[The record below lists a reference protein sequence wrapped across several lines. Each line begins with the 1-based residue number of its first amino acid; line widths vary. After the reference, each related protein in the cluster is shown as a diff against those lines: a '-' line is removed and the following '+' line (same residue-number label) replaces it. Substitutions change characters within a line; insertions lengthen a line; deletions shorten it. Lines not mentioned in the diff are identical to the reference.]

1 MAMTSVRM
9 MAATLAWLAMAWLAM
24 AGAATAQVSLAP
36 AATEAQTAAPPPAP
50 TPALSTGA
58 AQAQAL
64 IDVLRDDAAR
74 AALLAELER
83 LAAGA
88 APDAPP
94 AASAATDAAT
104 DAAGAAA
111 PPDQDAAPAE
121 DAAPATVG
129 RRLALLTKKLV
140 EEAQDTADAFT
151 SGLATTQRRLSVLI
165 GSRSSV
171 LIDAA
176 RDLALLIVATV
187 ALYLLL
193 RRFARWLFRGLRE
206 AAQGAS
212 ILKLCALGGAYV
224 LIDAATVLLAWA
236 AGHAIALGAIGGGAD
251 GGVNAALYLNAFLI
265 VQMVKVV
272 IRAVFAPYV
281 SALRITPFTDAGAH
295 YWTGR
300 LGGLVSILGYGMLL
314 VTPIVN
320 QSMSIFTGRAVQVV
334 VFSLVLLWAIAIVIR
349 HRRAPSTWLGARA
362 EAANNDATLRVLA
375 TLATVWHWPMLAYLI
390 GLFVTA
396 VSQSGAIEPVLATTA
411 KVVAVLAGGA
421 LLGALANRTAHR
433 GLHLPEEMTRQLPL
447 LETRLNEFIAR
458 FMGAARLVLLL
469 ATLGVAV
476 QVSGLYDVSGWFARR
491 FGDDFAGL
499 MLSVAVIV
507 TFSFLLWLAIAS
519 WVDYRLNPDRE
530 DKANAREQTLLTLTR
545 NAATIMIVVIT
556 LMVTLSEI
564 GLDIAPLLAS
574 AGVLGLAIGF
584 GAQRMVQDIITGIFI
599 QFENAINVGDVITV
613 GGVTGTVEKLTI
625 RSVSLRDL
633 QGVYHIIPFSSVDM
647 VSNFMRGFGF
657 HVAEIGIAYRENVAE
672 AKALMFKA
680 FDDVKADPAHGREM
694 LGPLEWHGLT
704 EFGDSA
710 VMVRARIRTRPGS
723 QWAVGRAYNEAV
735 KRRFDEAGVEI
746 PFPHMTVW
754 FGEDKKGA
762 APPARIAPA
771 AGLAAAATI
780 AAAGQQAG
788 AAAPLS
794 PPPRGQ
800 DGPNE
805 SDDDGGDDGGG
816 GQPR

>member
-1 MAMTSVRM
+1 MTAVRI
-9 MAATLAWLAMAWLAM
+9 MAAALALLAMAT
-24 AGAATAQVSLAP
+24 AAPAQLSLAP
-36 AATEAQTAAPPPAP
+36 AVTEAAPAAESAAPA
-50 TPALSTGA
+50 TGA

-88 APDAPP
+88 APTAPPTAPP
-94 AASAATDAAT
+94 AATDPATEAAT

-111 PPDQDAAPAE
+111 PPDQDAAPTE
-121 DAAPATVG
+121 DAAPPTLG

-140 EEAQDTADAFT
+140 EEAQDTAADFM
-151 SGLATTQRRLSVLI
+151 SGLAATQRRLSALV
-165 GSRSSV
+165 GARSAV

-176 RDLALLIVATV
+176 RDLLLLIVATV
-187 ALYLLL
+187 TLYLLL
-193 RRFARWLFRGLRE
+193 RRVARWLFRGLRE
-206 AAQGAS
+206 AAAGAT
-212 ILKLCALGGAYV
+212 IVRLCLLGGAHV

-236 AGHAIALGAIGGGAD
+236 VGHAIALGAIGGGAD

-272 IRAVFAPYV
+272 IRAVFSPYV
-281 SALRITPFTDAGAH
+281 SPLRIVPFTDAGAR
-295 YWTGR
+295 YWVGR

-396 VSQSGAIEPVLATTA
+396 VSQSGAIEPVLLTTA
-411 KVVAVLAGGA
+411 KVAAVLAGGA

-433 GLHLPEEMTRQLPL
+433 GLHLPEDVTRQLPL
-447 LETRLNEFIAR
+447 LETRLSEFIAR
-458 FMGAARLVLLL
+458 FMGVARLVLLI
-469 ATLGVAV
+469 ATLGAAM

-499 MLSVAVIV
+499 LISVAVIV
-507 TFSFLLWLAIAS
+507 TFAFLLWLAIAS
-519 WVDYRLNPDRE
+519 WVDYRLNPDRA
-530 DKANAREQTLLTLTR
+530 DQATAREQTLLTLLR

-633 QGVYHIIPFSSVDM
+633 TGVYHIIPFSSVDM

-754 FGEDKKGA
+754 FGEDKNGA
-762 APPARIAPA
+762 APPARVAPA
-771 AGLAAAATI
+771 AALAATVAAT
-780 AAAGQQAG
+780 ATPGAG
-788 AAAPLS
+788 LS
-794 PPPRGQ
+794 PPPKGQ
-800 DGPNE
+800 DAPNE
-805 SDDDGGDDGGG
+805 DGGDAGE
-816 GQPR
+816 QPR

>member
-1 MAMTSVRM
+1 MTAVRI
-9 MAATLAWLAMAWLAM
+9 MAAALALLAMAT
-24 AGAATAQVSLAP
+24 AAPAQLSLAP
-36 AATEAQTAAPPPAP
+36 AVTEAAPAAESAAPA
-50 TPALSTGA
+50 TGA

-88 APDAPP
+88 APTAPPTAPP
-94 AASAATDAAT
+94 AATDPATEAAT

-111 PPDQDAAPAE
+111 PPDQDAAPTE
-121 DAAPATVG
+121 DAAPPTLG

-140 EEAQDTADAFT
+140 EEAQDTAADFM
-151 SGLATTQRRLSVLI
+151 SGLAATQRRLSALV
-165 GSRSSV
+165 GARSAV

-176 RDLALLIVATV
+176 RDLLLLIVATV
-187 ALYLLL
+187 TLYLLL
-193 RRFARWLFRGLRE
+193 RRVARWLFRGLRE
-206 AAQGAS
+206 AAAGAT
-212 ILKLCALGGAYV
+212 IVRLCLLGGAHV

-236 AGHAIALGAIGGGAD
+236 VGHAIALGAIGGGAD

-272 IRAVFAPYV
+272 IRAVFSPDVA
-281 SALRITPFTDAGAH
+281 SLRIVPFTDAGAR
-295 YWTGR
+295 YWAGR
-300 LGGLVSILGYGMLL
+300 LGGLVGILGYGMLL

-349 HRRAPSTWLGARA
+349 HRRAPSTWLAARA
-362 EAANNDATLRVLA
+362 ASANNDATLRVLA
-375 TLATVWHWPMLAYLI
+375 MLAKVWHWPMLAYLI

-396 VSQSGAIEPVLATTA
+396 VSQSGAIEPVLLTTA
-411 KVVAVLAGGA
+411 KVAAVLAGGA
-421 LLGALANRTAHR
+421 LLGALANRSAHR
-433 GLHLPEEMTRQLPL
+433 GLHLPEDVTRQLPL
-447 LETRLNEFIAR
+447 LETRLSEFIAR
-458 FMGAARLVLLL
+458 FMGVARLVLLI
-469 ATLGVAV
+469 ATLGAAM

-499 MLSVAVIV
+499 LISVAVIV
-507 TFSFLLWLAIAS
+507 TFAFLLWLAIAS
-519 WVDYRLNPDRE
+519 WVDYRLNPDRA
-530 DKANAREQTLLTLTR
+530 DQATAREQTLLTLLR

-599 QFENAINVGDVITV
+599 QFENAINVGDVITA

-633 QGVYHIIPFSSVDM
+633 TGVYHIIPFSSVDM

-672 AKALMFKA
+672 AKALMHKA

-735 KRRFDEAGVEI
+735 KLRFDEAGVEI

-754 FGEDKKGA
+754 FGEDKNGA
-762 APPARIAPA
+762 APPARVAPA
-771 AGLAAAATI
+771 AALAATVAAT
-780 AAAGQQAG
+780 ATPGAG
-788 AAAPLS
+788 LS
-794 PPPRGQ
+794 PPPKGQ
-800 DGPNE
+800 DAPNE
-805 SDDDGGDDGGG
+805 DGGDAGE
-816 GQPR
+816 QPR